1 VVEGTAEGA
10 RRVGRRDRLTG
21 LSGPSALPALLGGAA
36 PTALLLIDLDAFHA
50 VNLDRG
56 FATGDAALV
65 AAAAALDELASATG
79 NGAQAIRTS
88 ADEFALVAPCRSERD
103 ALELGGR
110 AVAAVAA
117 ATGGVTA
124 SCGAVLLEGTRA
136 DGSQVRSAMQRAGL
150 ALQHARRSERG
161 SVAGQ
166 PEGRAELTS
175 VEQDDLDVRT
185 ALRLG
190 DYELHFQPILEPTAT
205 TPVGLEAL
213 VRWRRDEIGLV
224 APGSFLPQVRRSGLA
239 AEFGAG
245 VLARALED
253 WADALRD
260 AVDASPALSEDGA
273 SSTAPIDPGS
283 TALRPLLAVNVDA
296 EQAGQTGF
304 DAFVLHLLERSGVPC
319 VQLVLEVTESVLAE
333 PATVARLRRLRDAG
347 VHVAIDD
354 FGAGPVVLSEM
365 RELPVDI
372 VKVDQVLIGRL
383 DRTAPDV
390 ALIDD
395 LRRLTRL
402 LGLRLTVEAVET
414 PALARRVAELGVDLV
429 QGYHYA
435 RPMPQADAIVWL
447 QAHPAAHRLPSG
459 A

>member
-1 VVEGTAEGA
+1 VVEGTAEDG
-10 RRVGRRDRLTG
+10 RRVVRRDRLTG
-21 LSGPSALPALLGGAA
+21 LSGPSALPALLEGEAT
-36 PTALLLIDLDAFHA
+36 TALLLIDLDAFHA

-56 FATGDAALV
+56 FAAGDTALV
-65 AAAAALDELASATG
+65 ATAGALQEFAVATG
-79 NGAQAIRTS
+79 GGARAVRTS
-88 ADEFALVAPCRSERD
+88 ADEFALVVPCGSERE
-103 ALELGGR
+103 ALELGAR
-110 AVAAVAA
+110 AIAAVAA
-117 ATGGVTA
+117 LAGMTA
-124 SCGAVLLEGTRA
+124 SCGAVLVEGSRA
-136 DGSQVRSAMQRAGL
+136 DMGEARRAVQRAGL
-150 ALQHARRSERG
+150 ALQHARRAEPG
-161 SVAGQ
+161 SVAAQ

-185 ALRLG
+185 ALRIG
-190 DYELHFQPILEPTAT
+190 DYELHFQPMLEPTAT
-205 TPVGLEAL
+205 TAIGLEAL
-213 VRWRRDEIGLV
+213 VRWRRGELGLV

-245 VLARALED
+245 VLARALEE
-253 WADALRD
+253 WADELRD
-260 AVDASPALSEDGA
+260 AVVAAPPTVVGGAGGSEPGGR
-273 SSTAPIDPGS
+273 GS
-283 TALRPLLAVNVDA
+283 TALLPLLAVNVDA

-304 DAFVLHLLERSGVPC
+304 DALVLHLLERCGVPSA
-319 VQLVLEVTESVLAE
+319 QLVLEVTESVLAE

-372 VKVDQVLIGRL
+372 VKVDQALIGRL

-395 LRRLTRL
+395 LRQLTRL

-435 RPMPQADAIVWL
+435 RPMPPDVVVAWL
-447 QAHPAAHRLPSG
+447 QANLVEPPVPSG
-459 A
+459 T